1 MSFTPSALT
10 GVVAI
15 LVTPFSDD
23 DHLDLPGL
31 ERVVD
36 YTIGQGAHGI
46 GIGLA
51 SEYLALTDE
60 ECIAV
65 ARTLVRAARHRVP
78 VIMSC
83 GRPSTAATIALAT
96 VLYGCELDA
105 LMVLPPYV
113 MQPGVDGLEAHYH
126 AVAAAVNTPLIVQDA
141 PNLSGVTMPPS
152 LLARL
157 AREAPSIRYLKIE
170 VVPTV
175 PKIAAVA
182 RLLAEHA
189 GDDAA
194 IVIGGAGGLHF
205 VDELRGGARA
215 TMPGCAYTELFVR
228 VWNLYNAGD
237 LAGARRALYAVIPT
251 LLLAGQSFY
260 TFIGTQKEWLRRE
273 GVIGSARMRAPAEPL
288 ADNVYDDFV
297 ARLEEWR

>member
-1 MSFTPSALT
+1 VSYAPCTLT

-15 LVTPFSDD
+15 LVTPFTDD
-23 DHLDLPGL
+23 DRLDLAGL
-31 ERVVD
+31 ERVVE
-36 YTIGQGAHGI
+36 YTIEQGAHGL
-46 GIGLA
+46 GVGLA

-78 VIMSC
+78 LIMSC
-83 GRPSTAATIALAT
+83 GRAATIDLAT
-96 VLYGCELDA
+96 VLDACELDA

-113 MQPGVDGLEAHYH
+113 MQPSVDGLEAHYH
-126 AVAAAVNTPLIVQDA
+126 AVAAAVRTPLIVQDA
-141 PNLSGVTMPPS
+141 PNLSGVTMPPA

-157 AREAPSIRYLKIE
+157 SREAPSVRYLKVE
-170 VVPTV
+170 AVPTV
-175 PKIAAVA
+175 SKIAAVA

-194 IVIGGAGGLHF
+194 TIIGGAGGLHF
-205 VDELRGGARA
+205 VDELRKGARA
-215 TMPGCAYTELFVR
+215 TMPGCAYTDLFVR

-237 LAGARRALYAVIPT
+237 LAGARQALYAAIPT
-251 LLLAGQSFY
+251 LLLAGQSFS

-288 ADNVYDDFV
+288 ADDVYDDFT
-297 ARLEEWR
+297 ARLAEWR